1 MATATKQ
8 AIFEYECRR
17 CKKIDGST
25 YFAAE
30 GAGMKLVSTTTEFN
44 PDPMLPLISVH
55 RCEDGGEGVTDLIGY
70 RVEGP
75 KE

>member
-30 GAGMKLVSTTTEFN
+30 GAGMKLVSTTTAFKFSE
-44 PDPMLPLISVH
+44 LHALTYYH
-55 RCEDGGEGVTDLIGY
+55 R
-70 RVEGP
+70 
-75 KE
+75 

>member
-17 CKKIDGST
+17 CKKIGGST

-44 PDPMLPLISVH
+44 PRSNAAADFRPSL
-55 RCEDGGEGVTDLIGY
+55 
-70 RVEGP
+70 
-75 KE
+75 